1 MKNARTAEAV
11 TSAKS
16 RTNYIPQQDG
26 QQELFERPA
35 VNPRWPTP
43 GTLAYEAL
51 ARMLSG
57 ERLTQISFGFHGW
70 RLAAYVKELQY
81 NGWPICKGEVAASAG
96 YQVGKPIREYFLSP
110 ETILA
115 ARTGKGAACA

>member
-1 MKNARTAEAV
+1 MKNARTTEAV

-16 RTNYIPQQDG
+16 QGNYIPQQDG
-26 QQELFERPA
+26 QQQELFERPA

-70 RLAAYVKELQY
+70 RLAAYIKELQY
-81 NGWPICKGEVAASAG
+81 LGWSVCKGEVTAPAE
-96 YQVGKPIREYFLSP
+96 YKTGKPIREYWLST
-110 ETILA
+110 EAI
-115 ARTGKGAACA
+115 ACA

>member
-1 MKNARTAEAV
+1 MKKRPTNQSQP
-11 TSAKS
+11 SANN
-16 RTNYIPQQDG
+16 RPHHTPRQDG
-26 QQELFERPA
+26 KQQELFERPA
-35 VNPRWPTP
+35 INPRWPTP
-43 GTLAYEAL
+43 GTLVYEAL

-81 NGWPICKGEVAASAG
+81 LGWSVCKGEAAAPAAHKTR
-96 YQVGKPIREYFLSP
+96 KPIREYFLLP

-115 ARTGKGAACA
+115 ARTGKGAA

>member
-1 MKNARTAEAV
+1 MKNARTTEAV

-16 RTNYIPQQDG
+16 QGNYIPQQDG
-26 QQELFERPA
+26 QQQELFERPA

-81 NGWPICKGEVAASAG
+81 LGWSVCKGEVAAPAAHKTR
-96 YQVGKPIREYFLSP
+96 KPIREYFLSP

-115 ARTGKGAACA
+115 ARTGKGAA

>member
-1 MKNARTAEAV
+1 MKKRPTHKSQS
-11 TSAKS
+11 SAKN
-16 RTNYIPQQDG
+16 RPHYTPQQDG
-26 QQELFERPA
+26 QQQELFERPA
-35 VNPRWPTP
+35 INPRWPTP
-43 GTLAYEAL
+43 GTLVYEAL

-81 NGWPICKGEVAASAG
+81 LGWSVCKGEVAAPAAHKTR
-96 YQVGKPIREYFLSP
+96 KPIREYFLSP

-115 ARTGKGAACA
+115 ARTGKGAA